1 MTSLGIVANHLSDGR
16 VTVSRETS
24 ERVDKPMD
32 EGLGS
37 RGFPLE
43 VWIGNDTPTFNTAHL
58 TAVVF
63 LLRDAVGDHTL
74 VCTDAGRAHG
84 EGLWCFL

>member
-58 TAVVF
+58 AGVVF
-63 LLRDAVGDHTL
+63 FFRDAVGDHAM
-74 VCTDAGRAHG
+74 VCAGARRSR
-84 EGLWCFL
+84 